1 MKKLRFTLIEL
12 LVVIA
17 IIGILASLLLPA
29 LSKARIRAKESV
41 CTNNLKMTGIAI
53 MNFADNQEN
62 ELPQN
67 SEPGAG
73 GFTQG
78 NGSIWTGAASWYGLG
93 RLYEDSYISTGEIYY
108 CPTEDS
114 SELNADATRGFN
126 MQNGWID
133 MSYYYRRGY
142 NYPTKGNNAGPP
154 SATDDGG
161 LSIVADHFTP
171 PWSGPYNHKNFRYNV
186 LYLDGSVSFRTN
198 TVSQNSLPNHYQWTN
213 VEINGWP
220 IFDR

>member
-17 IIGILASLLLPA
+17 IIGILASLLLPS

-41 CTNNLKMTGIAI
+41 CTSNLKMTGIAI

-67 SEPGAG
+67 LSVNGLSA
-73 GFTQG
+73 G
-78 NGSIWTGAASWYGLG
+78 NGSIWTGNGWYGLG
-93 RLYEDSYISTGEIYY
+93 RLYDDEYISTGEIYY

-114 SELNADATRGFN
+114 PELDIDAPRGFN
-126 MQNGWID
+126 NQSGWID
-133 MSYYYRRGY
+133 MSYYYRRSFTILTDGLDA
-142 NYPTKGNNAGPP
+142 TPP

-161 LSIVADHFTP
+161 LSIAADHFSP

-186 LYLDGSVSFRTN
+186 LYLDGSVSYQVN
-198 TVSQNSLPNHYQWTN
+198 PISQSTLSNHYEWWD
-213 VEINGWP
+213 VEIDGWP

>member
-1 MKKLRFTLIEL
+1 MNFKRFTLIEL

-17 IIGILASLLLPA
+17 IIGILSSLLLPA
-29 LSKARIRAKESV
+29 LSKSRKKARELV
-41 CTNNLKMTGIAI
+41 CTNNLKMIGVGI
-53 MNFADNQEN
+53 MNFADNENN

-67 SEPGAG
+67 SNPGVG

-78 NGSIWTGAASWYGLG
+78 NGSIWTAGAKWYGIG
-93 RLYEDSYISTGEIYY
+93 RLYGESYISTGEIYY

-114 SELNADATRGFN
+114 EEIAMDANRGFN
-126 MQNGWID
+126 TRNGWID

-142 NYPTKGNNAGPP
+142 QYPTKGVNSSPP
-154 SATDDGG
+154 DATDDGG

-171 PWSGPYNHKNFRYNV
+171 PWSGPYNHKAYKYNV
-186 LYLDGSVSFRTN
+186 LYLDGSVSFQTN
-198 TVSQNSLPNHYQWTN
+198 LIAQNTLPNHYQWTN
-213 VEINGWP
+213 VEIHGWP